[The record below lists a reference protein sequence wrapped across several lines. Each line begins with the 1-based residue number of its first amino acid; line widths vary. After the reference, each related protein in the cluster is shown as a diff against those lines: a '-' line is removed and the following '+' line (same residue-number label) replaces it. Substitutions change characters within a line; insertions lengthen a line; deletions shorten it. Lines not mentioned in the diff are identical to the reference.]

1 MNEKTQPC
9 THCGAMHPR
18 VNLTWMGS
26 AELCPECLQ
35 RYTVC
40 CDCCGE
46 RIWMANDYGTHYL
59 HLCASCR
66 ADNYVT
72 CENCGALIPQEDAH
86 YNDEYEAYCDSCY
99 ERGYGGTIHN
109 YSYKPEPIFYGDGP
123 LYLGVEL
130 EVDEA
135 GKDNINAVQAL
146 RAFNQENVYGY
157 VKSDGSLNDGF
168 ELVTH
173 PCTLETHLQQVPWRE
188 TLEALRGMGYRSHAP
203 GTCGLHVHV
212 SRKALGKDVYEQ
224 EETIAKLLYIFERF
238 WQEILRFSRRTESQI
253 NHWAARYGYKD
264 CGEEI
269 LKEAK
274 HGANGRYACINLTN
288 TDTIEFRVFR
298 GTLKYN
304 TVIATL
310 QFVAN
315 LCRVAI
321 SLPEYRIQEFSW
333 PALIEALTQDNCPEL
348 VQYLKERN
356 LYVNEPVTAE
366 REV

>member
-9 THCGAMHPR
+9 THCGAVHPR

-86 YNDEYEAYCDSCY
+86 YNDEDEAYCDSCY

-146 RAFNQENVYGY
+146 QAFNQENVYGY

-188 TLEALRGMGYRSHAP
+188 TLEPCAAWATAATHREPAGCMSMSAVRHWVKMCTSRKRQLPNCCTFSSASGRRFCASPGEQKARSTTGLRGTA
-203 GTCGLHVHV
+203 T
-212 SRKALGKDVYEQ
+212 K
-224 EETIAKLLYIFERF
+224 IAAKRF
-238 WQEILRFSRRTESQI
+238 
-253 NHWAARYGYKD
+253 
-264 CGEEI
+264 
-269 LKEAK
+269 
-274 HGANGRYACINLTN
+274 
-288 TDTIEFRVFR
+288 
-298 GTLKYN
+298 
-304 TVIATL
+304 
-310 QFVAN
+310 
-315 LCRVAI
+315 
-321 SLPEYRIQEFSW
+321 
-333 PALIEALTQDNCPEL
+333 
-348 VQYLKERN
+348 
-356 LYVNEPVTAE
+356 
-366 REV
+366 

>member
-9 THCGAMHPR
+9 THCGAVHPR

-86 YNDEYEAYCDSCY
+86 YNDEDEAYCDSCY

-212 SRKALGKDVYEQ
+212 GRKAVGKDVRAGRDNCQ
-224 EETIAKLLYIFERF
+224 TAVHFRAFLAGDFALLPANRKPD
-238 WQEILRFSRRTESQI
+238 QPLGCAVRLQRSRRRDFKGGK
-253 NHWAARYGYKD
+253 AR
-264 CGEEI
+264 
-269 LKEAK
+269 
-274 HGANGRYACINLTN
+274 
-288 TDTIEFRVFR
+288 
-298 GTLKYN
+298 
-304 TVIATL
+304 
-310 QFVAN
+310 
-315 LCRVAI
+315 
-321 SLPEYRIQEFSW
+321 S
-333 PALIEALTQDNCPEL
+333 
-348 VQYLKERN
+348 
-356 LYVNEPVTAE
+356 
-366 REV
+366 

>member
-9 THCGAMHPR
+9 THCGAVHPR

-86 YNDEYEAYCDSCY
+86 YNDEDEAYCDSCY

-146 RAFNQENVYGY
+146 RAFNQENV
-157 VKSDGSLNDGF
+157 S
-168 ELVTH
+168 
-173 PCTLETHLQQVPWRE
+173 
-188 TLEALRGMGYRSHAP
+188 
-203 GTCGLHVHV
+203 
-212 SRKALGKDVYEQ
+212 
-224 EETIAKLLYIFERF
+224 
-238 WQEILRFSRRTESQI
+238 
-253 NHWAARYGYKD
+253 
-264 CGEEI
+264 
-269 LKEAK
+269 
-274 HGANGRYACINLTN
+274 
-288 TDTIEFRVFR
+288 
-298 GTLKYN
+298 
-304 TVIATL
+304 VI
-310 QFVAN
+310 
-315 LCRVAI
+315 I
-321 SLPEYRIQEFSW
+321 
-333 PALIEALTQDNCPEL
+333 
-348 VQYLKERN
+348 
-356 LYVNEPVTAE
+356 VNEL
-366 REV
+366 REE

>member
-9 THCGAMHPR
+9 THCGAVHPR

-35 RYTVC
+35 RYFRALLAG
-40 CDCCGE
+40 DFALLP
-46 RIWMANDYGTHYL
+46 AN
-59 HLCASCR
+59 R
-66 ADNYVT
+66 
-72 CENCGALIPQEDAH
+72 
-86 YNDEYEAYCDSCY
+86 
-99 ERGYGGTIHN
+99 
-109 YSYKPEPIFYGDGP
+109 KPDQP
-123 LYLGVEL
+123 LG
-130 EVDEA
+130 
-135 GKDNINAVQAL
+135 
-146 RAFNQENVYGY
+146 
-157 VKSDGSLNDGF
+157 
-168 ELVTH
+168 
-173 PCTLETHLQQVPWRE
+173 C
-188 TLEALRGMGYRSHAP
+188 
-203 GTCGLHVHV
+203 
-212 SRKALGKDVYEQ
+212 
-224 EETIAKLLYIFERF
+224 
-238 WQEILRFSRRTESQI
+238 
-253 NHWAARYGYKD
+253 YKD

>member
-1 MNEKTQPC
+1 MKTKRKCDHERKDPTLYPLWC
-9 THCGAMHPR
+9 RAPR

-86 YNDEYEAYCDSCY
+86 YNDEDEAYCDSCY

-188 TLEALRGMGYRSHAP
+188 TLEAL
-203 GTCGLHVHV
+203 
-212 SRKALGKDVYEQ
+212 
-224 EETIAKLLYIFERF
+224 
-238 WQEILRFSRRTESQI
+238 
-253 NHWAARYGYKD
+253 AR
-264 CGEEI
+264 
-269 LKEAK
+269 
-274 HGANGRYACINLTN
+274 HGATA
-288 TDTIEFRVFR
+288 
-298 GTLKYN
+298 
-304 TVIATL
+304 ATH
-310 QFVAN
+310 A
-315 LCRVAI
+315 A
-321 SLPEYRIQEFSW
+321 
-333 PALIEALTQDNCPEL
+333 DCP
-348 VQYLKERN
+348 
-356 LYVNEPVTAE
+356 
-366 REV
+366 

>member
-9 THCGAMHPR
+9 THCGAVHPR

-86 YNDEYEAYCDSCY
+86 YNDEDEAYCDSCY

-238 WQEILRFSRRTESQI
+238 WQSLCWPYKKDTQKQRRDLTVTAHNMGFDPADVDWLS
-253 NHWAARYGYKD
+253 D
-264 CGEEI
+264 CGYGEEEI
-269 LKEAK
+269 EA
-274 HGANGRYACINLTN
+274 ALNDSDAFRALLSDACY
-288 TDTIEFRVFR
+288 EM
-298 GTLKYN
+298 
-304 TVIATL
+304 
-310 QFVAN
+310 
-315 LCRVAI
+315 
-321 SLPEYRIQEFSW
+321 
-333 PALIEALTQDNCPEL
+333 
-348 VQYLKERN
+348 
-356 LYVNEPVTAE
+356 LYY
-366 REV
+366 